1 MTYETEYRSPIGPL
15 TLVASDDALVE
26 LRFGASMTTHETPLL
41 AQARAELDEYFA
53 GERERF
59 DVPLAPEGT
68 AFQRQVWRALA
79 EIPHGQTR
87 SYAEIAARI
96 GRPTATRA
104 VGAANGQNP
113 IAILI
118 PCHRV
123 LASSGALR
131 GYRWGLDKKEALLV
145 HERLT

>member
-1 MTYETEYRSPIGPL
+1 MRYETEYRSPIGPL

-26 LRFGASMTTHETPLL
+26 LRFGASTASHQTPLL
-41 AQARAELDEYFA
+41 AQLGAELHEYFA
-53 GERERF
+53 GTRQRF

-123 LASSGALR
+123 LGSNGALR
-131 GYRWGLDKKEALLV
+131 GYRWGLHQKEALLAR
-145 HERLT
+145 ERLA

>member
-1 MTYETEYRSPIGPL
+1 MTYETEYQSPIGPL
-15 TLVASDDALVE
+15 ALVASDDALLG
-26 LRFGASMTTHETPLL
+26 LRFGASRTAHETPLL

-53 GERERF
+53 GARRRF

-68 AFQRQVWRALA
+68 AFQRRVWRALA
-79 EIPHGQTR
+79 EIPHGRTR

-96 GRPTATRA
+96 GRPAAARA
-104 VGAANGQNP
+104 VGAATGQNP

-123 LASSGALR
+123 LGSSGALR
-131 GYRWGLDKKEALLV
+131 GYRWGLEKKEALLAR
-145 HERLT
+145 ERLT